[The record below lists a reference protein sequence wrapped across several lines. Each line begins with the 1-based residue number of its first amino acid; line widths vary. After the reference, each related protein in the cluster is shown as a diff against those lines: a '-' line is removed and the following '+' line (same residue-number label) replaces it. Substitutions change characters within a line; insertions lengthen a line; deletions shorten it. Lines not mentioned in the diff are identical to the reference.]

1 MAFSHSRSIRV
12 HDDSKLETL
21 SPSKGENVV
30 KVKCNIHGT
39 RTRELNSK
47 NCENEADRNRKSRVL
62 SRVFSEDYERAKKK
76 LLDPRGPMIHRWNKI
91 FLVACLVSLFVD
103 PLFFYLPVIKHESC
117 IDIGFTLE
125 VILTVLRSIADIFYM
140 IQIFIRFRTSY
151 VAPSSRVFG
160 RGELVIN
167 SSKIASRYFRGG
179 FWLDLIAALPL
190 PQILIWGVIPN
201 LRGSTMMNTKNALRF
216 IIIFQY
222 IPRLCLIYPLSSQI
236 VKATGVVTETAWA
249 GAAYNLILYILASHL
264 IGACWYLLSIERLED
279 CWKQACRLE
288 QSSCQVKFF
297 DCERVSDNERR
308 SWFQSSNVTNKCDPN
323 SNLYPFGIYAD
334 AITSHV
340 TSTKFFNKYFYCLWW
355 GLKNLSSLGQSLS
368 TSTNVGEICFAIV
381 IATLGLVL
389 FALLIGKMQTY
400 LQSTTVRLEEWRIR
414 RTDTEQWMHH
424 RQLPRELR
432 QSVRKYDQYKW
443 VATRGVDEEALLT
456 GLPLDLRRD
465 IKRHLCYD
473 LVRRVPLFDQMDER
487 TLDAICE
494 RLKPA
499 LCTQGTCLVRE
510 GDPVNEMLFIIRGN
524 LDSYT
529 TNGGRTGFFN
539 SCRIG
544 PGDFCGE
551 ELLTWALDP
560 RPSVILPSSTR
571 TVKSISEVE
580 AFALRAEDLKF
591 VAAQFRRLHSKQ
603 LRHKFRFY
611 SHQWRTWAACFVQA
625 AWRRYKKRKSLAE
638 LRALE
643 GRLLYDDETP
653 NGGTEKTEVAVL
665 GSGMADYAV
674 RLAASSRGIIHKH
687 SEADSVAVN
696 TLQKPAEPDFSAVD
710 DE

>member
-1 MAFSHSRSIRV
+1 MANGDNLIKV
-12 HDDSKLETL
+12 HYKI
-21 SPSKGENVV
+21 N
-30 KVKCNIHGT
+30 GT
-39 RTRELNSK
+39 RVAETSSK
-47 NCENEADRNRKSRVL
+47 KGNERLADKSGKSLKSKVL
-62 SRVFSEDYERAKKK
+62 SRVFSEDYERVKKRI
-76 LLDPRGPMIHRWNKI
+76 LDPRGPTIRRWNKI

-103 PLFFYLPVIKHESC
+103 PLFFYLPMVKENLC
-117 IDIGFTLE
+117 INIGFTLE
-125 VILTVLRSIADIFYM
+125 IVLTAIRSISDVFYT
-140 IQIFIRFRTSY
+140 IQIYIRFRTAY

-160 RGELVIN
+160 RGELVID
-167 SSKIASRYFRGG
+167 STKIASRYLRKY
-179 FWLDLIAALPL
+179 FWLDAIAALPL
-190 PQILIWGVIPN
+190 PQILIWGIIPS
-201 LRGSTMMNTKNALRF
+201 LRGSTMTNTKNVLRF

-222 IPRLCLIYPLSSQI
+222 IPRLFLIFPLSSQI

-249 GAAYNLILYILASHL
+249 GAAYNLMLYMLASHIL
-264 IGACWYLLSIERLED
+264 GASWYLLSIERQEACWRHACDLE
-279 CWKQACRLE
+279 A
-288 QSSCQVKFF
+288 SSCLYKYF
-297 DCERVSDNERR
+297 DCRRVSDSGRDA
-308 SWFQSSNVTNKCDPN
+308 WFSSSNVTTLCNAASDV
-323 SNLYPFGIYAD
+323 YPFGIYGD
-334 AITSHV
+334 AVTAEV
-340 TSTKFFNKYFYCLWW
+340 TSAAFFNKYFYCLWW
-355 GLKNLSSLGQSLS
+355 GLKNLSSLGQNLG
-368 TSTNVGEICFAIV
+368 TSTYVGEISFAIV

-389 FALLIGKMQTY
+389 FALLIGNMQTY

-424 RQLPRELR
+424 RQLPQELR

-443 VATRGVDEEALLT
+443 AATRGVDEEMLLK

-487 TLDAICE
+487 MLDAICE

-499 LCTQGTCLVRE
+499 LCTQATCLVRE

-571 TVKSISEVE
+571 TVKAISEVE

-591 VAAQFRRLHSKQ
+591 VADQFRRLHSKQ
-603 LRHKFRFY
+603 LRSKFRFY
-611 SHQWRTWAACFVQA
+611 SHQWRAWAACFIQA
-625 AWRRYKKRKSLAE
+625 AWRRFKKRRMASE

-643 GRLLYDDETP
+643 
-653 NGGTEKTEVAVL
+653 
-665 GSGMADYAV
+665 
-674 RLAASSRGIIHKH
+674 ASSQEEEAEEEAEEVHVYAARLGKSRRGVQLKH
-687 SEADSVAVN
+687 SDSGSSTVGS
-696 TLQKPAEPDFSAVD
+696 LQKPAEPDFSTVD